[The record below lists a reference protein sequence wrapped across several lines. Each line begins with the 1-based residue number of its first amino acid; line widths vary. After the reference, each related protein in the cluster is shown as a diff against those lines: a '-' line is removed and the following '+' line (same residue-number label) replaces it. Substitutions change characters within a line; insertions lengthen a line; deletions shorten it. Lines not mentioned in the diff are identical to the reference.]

1 LNRVSIQPAAIADMA
16 EAASWYESQLVDLGI
31 EFILEIDAAIDR
43 AAEAPEIYEELYPG
57 VRRVLA
63 HRFPYSVYFVF
74 ESSVVEVIA
83 VLHQHQSPGNWQSRI

>member
-1 LNRVSIQPAAIADMA
+1 MNRVNIQPAAVADTA
-16 EAASWYESQLVDLGI
+16 EAASWYESQLADLGI

-43 AAEAPEIYEELYPG
+43 AAESPEIYEEQYLG
-57 VRRVLA
+57 ARRVLV

-83 VLHQHQSPGNWQSRI
+83 VLHQHQSPGIWQSRI